1 MIKKIEGM
9 HSESHLRYSRALF
22 VFCNFNTDVAV
33 AVLGSFSLSLEDSY
47 RLSNLLTKF
56 ASEPDCLDSG

>member
-33 AVLGSFSLSLEDSY
+33 AVLGSFAFK
-47 RLSNLLTKF
+47 RPLTAATPQKNCMGTGWCKVLI
-56 ASEPDCLDSG
+56 EI